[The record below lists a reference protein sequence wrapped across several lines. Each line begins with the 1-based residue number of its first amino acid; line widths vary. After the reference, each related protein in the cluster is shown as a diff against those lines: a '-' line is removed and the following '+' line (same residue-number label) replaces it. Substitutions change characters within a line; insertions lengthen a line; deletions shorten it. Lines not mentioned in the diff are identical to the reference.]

1 MSVCAC
7 VRLCGLSTSTSDAHQ
22 ERTSVKAWICTVQL
36 TADQSIKA
44 QLRCSR
50 LIGTPM
56 LQRLLP
62 MLSTQVGPAGWPMLS
77 YTCRGYPAVA
87 ASMSLVKDLRE
98 KSGAP
103 ISDVKSA
110 LVEANWDPGTSP
122 AHAYKTA
129 LSSFALNKTSL
140 SAAESAY
147 QNLRKKGLAAA
158 SKKVWTACFL
168 RQRRSWLYVA
178 SASPAAHGTHLSL
191 KRMVIPGDAMH

>member
-1 MSVCAC
+1 MIVHFLCVCAC
-7 VRLCGLSTSTSDAHQ
+7 VRLCGLSTSDAHQ
-22 ERTSVKAWICTVQL
+22 ERTGVQALICTVQL
-36 TADQSIKA
+36 TADHSIKA
-44 QLRCSR
+44 QSQCSR

-62 MLSTQVGPAGWPMLS
+62 MLSTQMGPAGWPMLS

-122 AHAYKTA
+122 AHAYQTA
-129 LSSFALNKTSL
+129 LSSFAPNKTSS
-140 SAAESAY
+140 SAVESAY

-158 SKKVWTACFL
+158 SKKV
-168 RQRRSWLYVA
+168 
-178 SASPAAHGTHLSL
+178 
-191 KRMVIPGDAMH
+191 